1 MGRFKI
7 ESKIAITSLV
17 MLLALNSCAKRTATV
32 ENISPLTSKIN
43 TTMEID
49 KDRVVSGTEE
59 IITEPLSMLDPKV
72 NEKGIYNGEKSSG
85 TTGDSQS
92 KDNVQGLKDVFYDFD
107 MANLSGNE
115 INVIKKDGEWLNKN
129 KSAIIRV
136 EGYADERGT
145 NEYNLTL
152 GEKRAQVVKKYLTS
166 LGIAPS
172 RIDIITFG
180 EEKGFCAEHN
190 EECWTQNRRGHFVLV
205 GK

>member
-1 MGRFKI
+1 MTNLGGD
-7 ESKIAITSLV
+7 
-17 MLLALNSCAKRTATV
+17 
-32 ENISPLTSKIN
+32 
-43 TTMEID
+43 EID
-49 KDRVVSGTEE
+49 
-59 IITEPLSMLDPKV
+59 
-72 NEKGIYNGEKSSG
+72 
-85 TTGDSQS
+85 
-92 KDNVQGLKDVFYDFD
+92 
-107 MANLSGNE
+107 
-115 INVIKKDGEWLNKN
+115 VIKKDGEWLNKN

-180 EEKGFCAEHN
+180 EEKGFCADHN
-190 EECWTQNRRGHFVLV
+190 EECWTQNRRGHFVVV